1 MSRTLLL
8 VLLILVPW
16 IAEKQTLT
24 FAQSTPLAARKF
36 DEFGDIQNSDLI
48 ARLDNFAIQ
57 LQNEPT
63 SKGFILVYRTRR
75 DLPGLNNRIAF
86 RSKDY
91 LVNSRGV
98 SSYRLVTVDG
108 GEADCQTQELWI
120 VPPGTAPTPRGDA
133 YQRYFSDLDSPRKID
148 EYGFEVPVR
157 SSRARHE
164 SRDEPNVEYL
174 EAFATQ
180 LQKEPRTTA
189 CIIVYAQYNPR
200 PGLVDYYGNY
210 EPLRDRRVDPPGTAR
225 QRLNIEQRLLI
236 RVFGIRAK
244 RITTIN
250 GGYRKRRMVELWIV
264 PHGEHTPIP
273 TPNSFPA
280 KRAQSRR

>member
-1 MSRTLLL
+1 MSRIVLC
-8 VLLILVPW
+8 VLLISVSW
-16 IAEKQTLT
+16 IAEKQTQT
-24 FAQSTPLAARKF
+24 FAQTTPLAARKF
-36 DEFGDIQNSDLI
+36 DEFGDIQDSDLI

-57 LQNEPT
+57 LQIEPT
-63 SKGFILVYRTRR
+63 SKGFILVYRGRR
-75 DLPGLNNRIAF
+75 DLPGLNNRIGF

-98 SSYRLVTVDG
+98 SGDRLVTVDG

-133 YQRYFSDLDSPRKID
+133 YQRYFSDLDSARKID
-148 EYGFEVPVR
+148 EYGFELPTR
-157 SSRARHE
+157 SSRTRHE

-174 EAFATQ
+174 ETFGTQ
-180 LQKEPRTTA
+180 LQKEPGTSA
-189 CIIVYAQYNPR
+189 CIIVYAQYNSR

-210 EPLRDRRVDPPGTAR
+210 EPSRDKRLDPPGTAR
-225 QRLNIEQRLLI
+225 KRLSIEKRLLI
-236 RVFGIRAK
+236 RVFGIRAN

-250 GGYRKRRMVELWIV
+250 GGHRKRRMVELWIV
-264 PHGEHTPIP
+264 PRGEHTPIP

-280 KRAQSRR
+280 KRPQRRG